1 MRRLRLTITLK
12 KDITDVVDKLI
23 DGQKLRNRSHAI
35 EYILTQYFKPSV
47 SKAVILAGGQGT
59 KMRPYTYEMPK
70 ALLPIKGKPIL
81 EHLIENLKKSG
92 IYDIIICIGHLGD
105 KIKDYF
111 GNGSRFGVNII
122 YSEEKKTLETGGA
135 IKKVK
140 NFLSE
145 DPFLVIHGDIL
156 FDLNL
161 VDILDFHKVEGLMAT
176 AALTTENNAA
186 VFGRFKLHG
195 IKIEDFLEKPKK
207 NKLESYLVNAGVYVF
222 DKKIFDYFP
231 KEKENFL
238 LEDIL
243 RKLIQERQVAGF
255 VFSGKW
261 FDVGTLENYEKAI
274 KSFSKSGSR

>member
-195 IKIEDFLEKPKK
+195 IKIEEFLEKPKK